1 LRAGEREIEEAE
13 GKSAASEGADLEKA
27 AARERPGAERLDGG
41 MHGIVRHGIEMHGEG
56 LHYVVWAAGA
66 AAA

>member
-1 LRAGEREIEEAE
+1 
-13 GKSAASEGADLEKA
+13 
-27 AARERPGAERLDGG
+27 

-56 LHYVVWAAGA
+56 LHYFVWAAAAGA